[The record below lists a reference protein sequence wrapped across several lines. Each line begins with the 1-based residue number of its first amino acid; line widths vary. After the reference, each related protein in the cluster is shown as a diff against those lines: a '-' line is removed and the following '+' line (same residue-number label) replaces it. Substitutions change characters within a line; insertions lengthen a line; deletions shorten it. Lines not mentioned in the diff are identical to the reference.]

1 MRNQKFFKTEKIM
14 ALRIYLLFL
23 LSLLHFSVLGQETG
37 TIHKDSLKKNQ
48 KEKLEKLE
56 DLSKK
61 SKFGKFTHRL
71 IFKPINKKRRP
82 RNTERVSFTNSEGK
96 IIRNINIV
104 TLDPFGFSISDTTRI
119 PDSWLEKAGNAVHV
133 KTKQFT
139 IRNLLLFKKN
149 QQLDSLLVRESERLI
164 RSQRYVRQVTITP
177 EPLSEDSVDI
187 YIRVLD
193 SWSLVPTGTISP
205 TKGTFNLTERN
216 FAGFG
221 HRFGN
226 TLRQDFD
233 ENQTAYSAYY
243 SVPNMWNSYINTT
256 LTYDLDLLDNHKK
269 SIDVSRTFFSPFTK
283 WAGGVYFDEVLLRD
297 SLPDVSENY
306 AMHNF
311 KSATQDFWGGYSFRL
326 SSDKSERFRTF
337 NLITALRYQ
346 NIRFTENAPVEYD
359 NVGYFSNEKLYLASI
374 GISSR
379 QYVQDK
385 YLYNY
390 DIIEDIPIGKTYLL
404 TGGFRD
410 KNHQKTPYFGAK
422 YAFGNYY
429 NWGYFSSG
437 IEIGS
442 FFNSG
447 ELEQSTISWKTL
459 YFTNLKQLGDWHF
472 RQFIQPQVVLG
483 FNRLDFIKDR
493 LTMEGATGIEGI
505 NNFAK
510 GTQKALLTL
519 QTQSYAPGMWYGFR
533 FSPFLNFTMGFL
545 GDEEQFLFDSRLYSR
560 IGLGVLI
567 TNDYL
572 VFNSFQISFAF
583 YPVIPNDGSNIFKT
597 NSFKNSDFG
606 LQDFQ
611 IGKPMVVPYE

>member
-1 MRNQKFFKTEKIM
+1 MSFKKRLFF
-14 ALRIYLLFL
+14 LFL
-23 LSLLHFSVLGQETG
+23 LVHFSVLGQETG
-37 TIHKDSLKKNQ
+37 TIHKDSLKQTQ

-71 IFKPINKKRRP
+71 IFKPINRKRRP
-82 RNTERVSFTNSEGK
+82 LNIERVSFATSEGK
-96 IIRNINIV
+96 IIRNINIA
-104 TLDPFGFSISDTTRI
+104 TLDPFGFSVSDTTRI
-119 PDSWLEKAGNAVHV
+119 PDSWLEKAGNSIHV

-139 IRNLLLFKKN
+139 IKNLLLFKKN
-149 QQLDSLLVRESERLI
+149 QPLDSLLVRESERLI
-164 RSQRYVRQVTITP
+164 RSQGYVRQVTITP
-177 EPLSEDSVDI
+177 QPLSEDSVDV

-193 SWSLVPTGTISP
+193 SWSLVPDGSISP
-205 TKGTFNLTERN
+205 TKGTFTLTERN
-216 FAGFG
+216 FVGFG
-221 HRFGN
+221 HRFSN
-226 TLRQDFD
+226 TMQQNFEDNR
-233 ENQTAYSAYY
+233 TAYSTYY
-243 SVPNMWNSYINTT
+243 SIPNIWNSYINTT
-256 LTYDLDLLDNHKK
+256 FSYNLDLLDNYQK
-269 SIDVSRTFFSPFTK
+269 SININRTFFSPFTR
-283 WAGGVYFDEVLLRD
+283 WAGGVYFDQKFLRD
-297 SLPDVSENY
+297 SLPDPQQVY
-306 AMHNF
+306 ATHNF
-311 KSATQDFWGGYSFRL
+311 KSETQDFWGGYSFRL
-326 SSDKSERFRTF
+326 SNDKAEKFRTF

-346 NIRFTENAPVEYD
+346 NINYTEKASILYD
-359 NVGYFSNEKLYLASI
+359 SLGYFSDEKLYLASI

-437 IEIGS
+437 IEVGS

-447 ELEQSTISWKTL
+447 KMEQSTISWKTL
-459 YFTNLKQLGDWHF
+459 YFTNLKQIGDWHF
-472 RQFIQPQVVLG
+472 RQLVQPQIVLG
-483 FNRLDFIKDR
+483 FNRLDFIKDQ
-493 LTMEGATGIEGI
+493 LTMEGATGIEGL

-510 GTQKALLTL
+510 GTQKSLLTL

-545 GDEEQFLFDSRLYSR
+545 GDDDQSLFDSRLYSR

-606 LQDFQ
+606 LQDFL
-611 IGKPMVVPYE
+611 IGKPMIVPFE

>member
-1 MRNQKFFKTEKIM
+1 M
-14 ALRIYLLFL
+14 ALRIYLLLL

-37 TIHKDSLKKNQ
+37 TIHKDTLKQKQ

-71 IFKPINKKRRP
+71 IFRPINKRRRP
-82 RNTERVSFTNSEGK
+82 QNIERVSFASSEGK
-96 IIRNINIV
+96 AIRKIHIV

-139 IRNLLLFKKN
+139 IKNLLLFKKN
-149 QQLDSLLVRESERLI
+149 QPLDSLLVRESERLI

-177 EPLSEDSVDI
+177 ETISEDSVDV

-205 TKGTFNLTERN
+205 TKGTFTLTERN

-256 LTYDLDLLDNHKK
+256 VTYDIDLLDNYKK
-269 SIDVSRTFFSPFTK
+269 SIDVSRTFFSPFTR

-297 SLPDVSENY
+297 SLPDISQNY

-311 KSATQDFWGGYSFRL
+311 KSASQDFWGGYSFRL

-346 NIRFTENAPVEYD
+346 NIRFTENAPIEYD

-410 KNHQKTPYFGAK
+410 KNHQKMPYFGAK

-442 FFNSG
+442 FFDSG
-447 ELEQSTISWKTL
+447 KMEQSTISWKTL
-459 YFTNLKQLGDWHF
+459 YFTNLKQVGDWHF
-472 RQFIQPQVVLG
+472 RQFIQPQIVLG

-519 QTQSYAPGMWYGFR
+519 QTQSYAPGIWYGFR
-533 FSPFLNFTMGFL
+533 FSPFFNFTMGFL
-545 GDEEQFLFDSRLYSR
+545 GDDDHFIFDSRLYSR

-572 VFNSFQISFAF
+572 VFNSFQISFAL

-611 IGKPMVVPYE
+611 IGKPMVVPFE